1 MEMTFDPPLVR
12 GTLIRRYKRFLADVR
27 LDTGEEIIAHCP
39 NPGSMRTCAEPGWT
53 AWVSP
58 ATNPKRKLKWTLEL
72 IESDTARIMVNT
84 ARPNKIVEAAIREGQ
99 IEELAGYET
108 IRPEVKYGEN
118 SRIDLLLSSPDRA
131 DCYVEIKNVTLL
143 HSPDTAS
150 FPDSVS
156 KRAAKHMRELAAM
169 TAEGHRS
176 VVFFLVSRS
185 DVTAMRPADDID
197 PAYGVALRAAI
208 AGGVEAIAH
217 GLCIGDQELTISG
230 PLNIQL

>member
-1 MEMTFDPPLVR
+1 MHFQPPLIR
-12 GTLIRRYKRFLADVR
+12 GTLIKRYKRFLADV
-27 LDTGEEIIAHCP
+27 LLESGETVVAHCP

-58 ATNPKRKLKWTLEL
+58 STNPKRKLKWTLEL

-84 ARPNKIVEAAIREGQ
+84 SRPNSIVEAAIRAGE
-99 IEELAGYET
+99 IEELSGYKT

-118 SRIDLLLSSPDRA
+118 SRIDLLLSGPDRS

-143 HSPDTAS
+143 QDAGLAA

-156 KRAAKHMRELAAM
+156 KRAAKHMHELAAM
-169 TAEGHRS
+169 ASQGHRA

-185 DVTAMRPADDID
+185 DVEAMQPADDID
-197 PAYGVALRAAI
+197 PTYGQALRAALNS
-208 AGGVEAIAH
+208 GVEAVARK
-217 GLCIGDQELTISG
+217 
-230 PLNIQL
+230 LNINEHTLTVSSRLPVRL